1 MAQITTK
8 EQERQAL
15 QKIRKIVNDL
25 GENSYVG
32 TAFEG
37 CFEIAEENI
46 DKDAAFS
53 MKGQKDIL
61 AEKCR
66 ELRVQLDAARADLDA
81 VRADY
86 EESKAELELERNE
99 LRKRYDSLAWQ
110 LKDLKARTLSGN
122 DLLYI
127 VDFLSA
133 ENSKLDSMIENAA
146 NRIVEFAGDPSQ
158 DEFVAA
164 VKEHR
169 DALKSKEDIQGIQ
182 SRLNLCISR
191 TPF

>member
-15 QKIRKIVNDL
+15 QKIRKIVKDL

-66 ELRVQLDAARADLDA
+66 ELHVQLDAA
-81 VRADY
+81 RADY

-99 LRKRYDSLAWQ
+99 LQKRYDGLAWQ
-110 LKDLKARTLSGN
+110 LKELKSRTLSGN
-122 DLLYI
+122 DILYLANL
-127 VDFLSA
+127 LSA
-133 ENSKLDSMIENAA
+133 EIEKMI
-146 NRIVEFAGDPSQ
+146 P
-158 DEFVAA
+158 
-164 VKEHR
+164 
-169 DALKSKEDIQGIQ
+169 
-182 SRLNLCISR
+182 
-191 TPF
+191 

>member
-1 MAQITTK
+1 MARIATK

-15 QKIRKIVNDL
+15 QKIRKIINDL
-25 GENSYVG
+25 GEGSYVG

-46 DKDAAFS
+46 DKDTAFS
-53 MKGQKDIL
+53 MRGQRDML

-66 ELRVQLDAARADLDA
+66 ELHIQLDAA
-81 VRADY
+81 RADY

-99 LRKRYDSLAWQ
+99 LQKRYDSLAWQ
-110 LKDLKARTLSGN
+110 LKELNSRTLSSN
-122 DLLYI
+122 DMLYI
-127 VDFLSA
+127 ASLLST
-133 ENSKLDSMIENAA
+133 EIEKIDSVIENAA
-146 NRIVEFAGDPSQ
+146 ARIIEFADQPSQ
-158 DEFVAA
+158 HEFASA

-169 DALKSKEDIQGIQ
+169 DAIRTKKGIQDIQ

-191 TPF
+191 NHSK